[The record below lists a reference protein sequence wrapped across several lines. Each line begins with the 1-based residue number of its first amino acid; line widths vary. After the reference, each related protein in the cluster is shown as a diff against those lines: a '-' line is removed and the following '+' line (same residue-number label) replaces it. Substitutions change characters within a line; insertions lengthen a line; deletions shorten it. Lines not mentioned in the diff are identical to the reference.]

1 VKLDEVAILSES
13 LSIKEI
19 LNMWCLFW
27 RVFIGMSTQILLM
40 EPLSNINGI
49 FSLV

>member
-1 VKLDEVAILSES
+1 
-13 LSIKEI
+13 
-19 LNMWCLFW
+19 
-27 RVFIGMSTQILLM
+27 MSTQILLM